1 MYCTEN
7 PIARAMDLAGT
18 GRFRTASEVRAALKA
33 EGYPQS
39 MIYPMFEGASFL
51 KAIRTALKKAAQTN
65 SYSEPACEQ
74 RHVSS

>member
-39 MIYPMFEGASFL
+39 MIYPVFEGASFL
-51 KAIRTALKKAAQTN
+51 KALRTILKRAARADGAESTWEQ
-65 SYSEPACEQ
+65 SYVTS
-74 RHVSS
+74 